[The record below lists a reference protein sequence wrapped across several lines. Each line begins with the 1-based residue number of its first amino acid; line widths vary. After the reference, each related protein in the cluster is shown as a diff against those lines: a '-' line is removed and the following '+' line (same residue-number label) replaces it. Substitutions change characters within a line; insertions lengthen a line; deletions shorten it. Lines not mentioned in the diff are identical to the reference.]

1 MSTTTSYEMADPR
14 QQRSGLACTLV
25 ANFVWGVLTPLC
37 FTALGDVSALEILA
51 HRIIWSALLLS
62 GLYFL
67 RPRGSAAAVRPGGL
81 RLASALMVT
90 AFILGT
96 NWLAYVHA
104 VTSHQMVEASLGL
117 FLAPLL
123 TVLLSV
129 IFLRERLSALEMVAV
144 GLALLGALN
153 LCLSLGALPW
163 VALATCTTFV
173 VYTLCRKK
181 LALDAVTGLLGE
193 TVILVVP
200 AALILVH
207 GNAAGTQRFGSSW
220 ATTLLLVGSG
230 GLTIAGL
237 LAHTGAVRRL
247 RLSTLGVLQYLAPSL
262 NFLLA
267 VFVYGESVSQPQ
279 LVTFALI
286 GAAVLVY
293 GLAGM
298 ARSFP
303 RRGARIFAC
312 QPASGVRGGL
322 QSPAWL
328 RRQGCRPAVS
338 NQH

>member
-1 MSTTTSYEMADPR
+1 MSAATSYEMADPR
-14 QQRSGLACTLV
+14 QQRAGLACTLV
-25 ANFVWGVLTPLC
+25 ANIVWGVLTPLC
-37 FTALGDVSALEILA
+37 FTALGDVPALEVLA
-51 HRIIWSALLLS
+51 HRVMWSALLLS
-62 GLYFL
+62 GIYFV
-67 RPRGSAAAVRPGGL
+67 RRRGSAAAVGPRGL
-81 RLASALMVT
+81 RIPSALVVT

-96 NWLAYVHA
+96 NWLIYVHA
-104 VTSHQMVEASLGL
+104 VATCQMVQASLGY

-129 IFLRERLSALEMVAV
+129 IFLRERLSAPQVVAV

-153 LCLSLGALPW
+153 LCLSVGALPW
-163 VALATCTTFV
+163 VALATCATFAL
-173 VYTLCRKK
+173 YTLCRKK
-181 LALDAVTGLLGE
+181 MALDAVTGLLGE
-193 TVILVVP
+193 TVVLVVP

-207 GNAAGTQRFGSSW
+207 GNATGTQRFGSSW

-293 GLAGM
+293 GMAGM

-303 RRGARIFAC
+303 RPGARISAC

-328 RRQGCRPAVS
+328 RRQGSPPVVS
-338 NQH
+338 NRH